1 MKVLITGASS
11 GIGRDMARE
20 FAERKYDLVLVARD
34 EKRLNELKTELE
46 VKYKINVKTVEKDLS
61 EEENCISLYEENKNI
76 DILVNNAG
84 FGVFGE
90 FDKTDLQKE
99 LNLIKTNIM
108 AVHILTKLYL
118 KDMIEKDSGKILN
131 VSSIAG
137 SMPGP
142 LMCAYYAS
150 KAYVLRLS
158 EGIREELNKKKSHVK
173 ISVLQPGP
181 VNTNF
186 NNVAGVKFN
195 LSSKS
200 SEYVAKYAVQNFLK
214 GKFNIVPGF
223 SIKCAISLWQKFAI
237 ICKKRKNNKK
247 PKRNK
252 CILFR
257 FGYIL
262 YKFRKKQ
269 TITSIV
275 IIFST
280 SNLLKST
287 IFVQINCNMISFVN
301 FQINFSYFILKTKIY

>member
-11 GIGRDMARE
+11 GIGRDMAKE
-20 FAERKYDLVLVARD
+20 FAERKYDLVIVARD

-46 VKYKINVKTVEKDLS
+46 VKYKINVKTEVKDLS
-61 EEENCISLYEENKNI
+61 DEENCISLYEENKDI

-90 FDKTDLQKE
+90 FTKTDIQKE
-99 LNLIKTNIM
+99 LNLIKTNVI

-118 KDMIEKDSGKILN
+118 KDMVEKNSGKILN

-142 LMCAYYAS
+142 LMCAYYSS

-158 EGIREELNKKKSHVK
+158 EGIREELNKKKSNVK

-195 LSSKS
+195 IKS
-200 SEYVAKYAVQNFLK
+200 LTAEYVAKYAINQSLK
-214 GKFNIVPGF
+214 NNKLIIVPGTATKLGVF
-223 SIKCAISLWQKFAI
+223 VTRFLPIKLILKITYKIQE
-237 ICKKRKNNKK
+237 RKN
-247 PKRNK
+247 KR
-252 CILFR
+252 
-257 FGYIL
+257 
-262 YKFRKKQ
+262 
-269 TITSIV
+269 
-275 IIFST
+275 
-280 SNLLKST
+280 
-287 IFVQINCNMISFVN
+287 
-301 FQINFSYFILKTKIY
+301 

>member
-20 FAERKYDLVLVARD
+20 FAKKKDDLIIASRD
-34 EKRLNELKTELE
+34 ETRLTELKEELE
-46 VKYKINVKTVEKDLS
+46 KDYKVNVKVEVRDLS
-61 EEENCISLYEENKNI
+61 NEEACINLYEENKDI
-76 DILVNNAG
+76 DILINNAG

-90 FDKTDLQKE
+90 FTKTDLQKE
-99 LNLIKTNIM
+99 LNLIKTNII

-118 KDMIEKDSGKILN
+118 KEMTKKDSGKILN

-142 LMCAYYAS
+142 LMCAYYSS

-158 EGIREELNKKKSHVK
+158 EGIREELKKNKSKVK

-195 LSSKS
+195 LSSKT
-200 SEYVAKYAVQNFLK
+200 SEYVAKYAVKEMLK

-223 SIKCAISLWQKFAI
+223 TIKCAKFLSKITPNFIVAK
-237 ICKKRKNNKK
+237 ICYHMQEKKRN
-247 PKRNK
+247 
-252 CILFR
+252 
-257 FGYIL
+257 
-262 YKFRKKQ
+262 
-269 TITSIV
+269 
-275 IIFST
+275 
-280 SNLLKST
+280 
-287 IFVQINCNMISFVN
+287 
-301 FQINFSYFILKTKIY
+301 